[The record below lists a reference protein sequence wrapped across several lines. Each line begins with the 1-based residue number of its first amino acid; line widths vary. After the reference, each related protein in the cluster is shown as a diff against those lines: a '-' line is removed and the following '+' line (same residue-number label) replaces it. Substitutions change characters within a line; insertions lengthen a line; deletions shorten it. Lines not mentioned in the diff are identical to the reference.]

1 MALDKETKSKIIT
14 DLSQH
19 KKDTGSPEVQV
30 ALFTKRIKELTE
42 HFKKH
47 KKDTGSRRGLL
58 VLIGKRRKLLN
69 YLKKES
75 PERYQKLIAKLELRR

>member
-1 MALDKETKSKIIT
+1 MALDKETKNKIIT
-14 DLSQH
+14 DLSQN
-19 KKDTGSPEVQV
+19 KKNTGSPEVQV

-58 VLIGKRRKLLN
+58 VLIGKRRKLLT

-75 PERYQKLIAKLELRR
+75 PERYQKLIERIGLRR